1 MARPRRNTAAAAAKA
16 DAAETVQAV
25 KTESAVCADEE
36 KGAASAAVQKDAARV
51 TEKKETAGAAV
62 QKDAAGA
69 VKEQD
74 ISHEAGRTVV
84 VEFAGKQIMAKD
96 VLKKAEEAYLAAH
109 KGVGIKT
116 LELYISPEQNAAY
129 YVVNGEASKD
139 FVIQL

>member
-1 MARPRRNTAAAAAKA
+1 MARPRRNTATAVAKA
-16 DAAETVQAV
+16 DTAETVQAV
-25 KTESAVCADEE
+25 KKESAVCAAEE
-36 KGAASAAVQKDAARV
+36 KGTFSAAAQKDAACV
-51 TEKKETAGAAV
+51 SEKKGTAGAAE
-62 QKDAAGA
+62 A
-69 VKEQD
+69 QD
-74 ISHEAGRTVV
+74 TFHEAGRTVV

>member
-1 MARPRRNTAAAAAKA
+1 MARPRRNTATAVAKA
-16 DAAETVQAV
+16 DTAETVQAV
-25 KTESAVCADEE
+25 KKGSAVCAAEE
-36 KGAASAAVQKDAARV
+36 KGTVSAAAQKDAACV
-51 TEKKETAGAAV
+51 SEKKGTAGAAE
-62 QKDAAGA
+62 A
-69 VKEQD
+69 QD
-74 ISHEAGRTVV
+74 TFHEAGRTVV

>member
-1 MARPRRNTAAAAAKA
+1 MMLDSREMIERLYRLYFNKLFLYANATLRSPEQAK
-16 DAAETVQAV
+16 DIVQD
-25 KTESAVCADEE
+25 TF
-36 KGAASAAVQKDAARV
+36 
-51 TEKKETAGAAV
+51 
-62 QKDAAGA
+62 
-69 VKEQD
+69 
-74 ISHEAGRTVV
+74 HEAGRTVV

>member
-1 MARPRRNTAAAAAKA
+1 MARPRRNTATAVAKA
-16 DAAETVQAV
+16 DTAETVQAV
-25 KTESAVCADEE
+25 KKESAVCAAEE
-36 KGAASAAVQKDAARV
+36 KGTVSAAAQKDAACV
-51 TEKKETAGAAV
+51 SEKKGTAGAAE
-62 QKDAAGA
+62 A
-69 VKEQD
+69 QD
-74 ISHEAGRTVV
+74 TFHEAGRTVV

>member
-1 MARPRRNTAAAAAKA
+1 MARPRRNTATAVAKA
-16 DAAETVQAV
+16 DTAETVQAV
-25 KTESAVCADEE
+25 KKESAVCAAEE
-36 KGAASAAVQKDAARV
+36 KGTVSAAAQKDAACV
-51 TEKKETAGAAV
+51 SEKKGTAGAA
-62 QKDAAGA
+62 DA
-69 VKEQD
+69 QD
-74 ISHEAGRTVV
+74 TFHEAGRTVV

>member
-1 MARPRRNTAAAAAKA
+1 MARPRRNTATAVAKA
-16 DAAETVQAV
+16 DTAETVQAV
-25 KTESAVCADEE
+25 KKESAVCAAEE
-36 KGAASAAVQKDAARV
+36 KGTVSAAAQKDAACV
-51 TEKKETAGAAV
+51 SEKKGTAGAAE
-62 QKDAAGA
+62 A
-69 VKEQD
+69 QD
-74 ISHEAGRTVV
+74 TFHDAGRTVV

>member
-16 DAAETVQAV
+16 DTTETVQAV
-25 KTESAVCADEE
+25 KKESAVCAAEE
-36 KGAASAAVQKDAARV
+36 KGTVSAAAQKDAACV
-51 TEKKETAGAAV
+51 SEKKGTAGAAE
-62 QKDAAGA
+62 A
-69 VKEQD
+69 QD
-74 ISHEAGRTVV
+74 TFHEAGRTVV